1 MPVYPNN
8 IKSCAIATAD
18 YFVILAAMRT
28 GSNLLQ
34 SNLNQFK
41 DILCLGELFNRSFVG
56 INIPGKSNK
65 SFAGYSREDVE
76 RRNRDRALFFDT
88 VYADATGKVFG
99 FRMFKGQD
107 DKLLDTILQN
117 KKCRKVILKRNDLDS
132 FISLQIAN
140 KSRKWLN
147 RNPDHIQE
155 DRVRFSMRKFLQYL
169 EQNERFYSYCES
181 VICDTGQACYDI
193 RYEQVKDLHELN
205 RLAGFIGSR
214 CRKQGIKERIFK
226 QTLPGL
232 EHKVENYEGMIQAL
246 KDEGLYR
253 RYIGS

>member
-1 MPVYPNN
+1 MPGDANN
-8 IKSCAIATAD
+8 IQSCAMASAG

-56 INIPGKSNK
+56 VNIPGKWNK
-65 SFAGYSREDVE
+65 DFAGYTREDVE
-76 RRNRDRALFFDT
+76 RRNRDRMVFFDT
-88 VYADATGKVFG
+88 VYAEAKDKIFG

-107 DKLLDTILQN
+107 DKLLDIILQN
-117 KKCRKVILKRNDLDS
+117 KNCRKVILRRNDLDS

-140 KSRKWLN
+140 KSRKWLS
-147 RNPDHIQE
+147 RNPDRIQA
-155 DRVRFSMRKFLQYL
+155 DKVRFSMRKFLQYID
-169 EQNERFYSYCES
+169 QNEGFYSRCES
-181 VICDTGQACYDI
+181 VISDTGQECYEI
-193 RYEQVKDLHELN
+193 QYEQVKDLQELN
-205 RLAGFIGSR
+205 RLVKFIGSR

-232 EHKVENYEGMIQAL
+232 AHKVVNYEGMIQAL

-253 RYIGS
+253 RYITS